1 MPVNNQELI
10 EWHCITLMIN
20 MESFLTF
27 MDYLLIDRQN
37 ILKISQT
44 GKQLNGLNNTNN
56 PQELFIDVCGH
67 CCTIYIYNRCHNVK
81 INTIVNMLRSKVRE
95 DNNASV
101 RYFVERNVVVK
112 EIVKPSS
119 SFKLQSFK
127 TLR

>member
-10 EWHCITLMIN
+10 GWHFITLMIN

-27 MDYLLIDRQN
+27 MDYLLID
-37 ILKISQT
+37 L
-44 GKQLNGLNNTNN
+44 GNGLNNTNN
-56 PQELFIDVCGH
+56 PQKLFIDVCGH
-67 CCTIYIYNRCHNVK
+67 CCTFYIYNRCHNVK

-112 EIVKPSS
+112 GIVKPSS